1 MVQCCPT
8 STETVD
14 LLWAG
19 AQDGH
24 LDFHTA
30 PELCSVH
37 LLRRFSTAL
46 GGIGG
51 PLLNTSI
58 GLLRL
63 LPVLVMLK
71 VLLSLCSP
79 CVTHFNLIII
89 TVRLARCC
97 WSRRISLGRVKGFTG
112 NICINPFTA
121 PACKH
126 SGLKSAHLHAANSL
140 VDGPITNLTFST
152 VHFNRSH
159 FTCSRERRKKF

>member
-1 MVQCCPT
+1 MVECCLT

-14 LLWAG
+14 LLGTG
-19 AQDGH
+19 AQDDH
-24 LDFHTA
+24 LDLHAA

-37 LLRRFSTAL
+37 SFRRFLTVL

-51 PLLNTSI
+51 PLPKTTI

-63 LPVLVMLK
+63 SPVLVMLK

-79 CVTHFNLIII
+79 CVIHFNLIII
-89 TVRLARCC
+89 TVRLARCRR
-97 WSRRISLGRVKGFTG
+97 SRRISLGRVKGFTG

-126 SGLKSAHLHAANSL
+126 SGVKGAHLHVANSL
-140 VDGPITNLTFST
+140 VGGPITNLTFST
-152 VHFNRSH
+152 VHFSRNP
-159 FTCSRERRKKF
+159 FTCSCERRKKP